1 MKKDPVKAVGVMVII
16 LGIVMVI
23 LVFSNSSESGD
34 TPEWFHGVFFLF
46 CSMCVV
52 SAAIKHMAKR
62 IDELEKKLNTNQ
74 TEEDA

>member
-1 MKKDPVKAVGVMVII
+1 MKKDPVRVVGVMVYL

-23 LVFSNSSESGD
+23 LPFISIFEKKK
-34 TPEWFHGVFFLF
+34 TPEWILGLIFLF

-62 IDELEKKLNTNQ
+62 IDELEKKL
-74 TEEDA
+74 EVSESEAS